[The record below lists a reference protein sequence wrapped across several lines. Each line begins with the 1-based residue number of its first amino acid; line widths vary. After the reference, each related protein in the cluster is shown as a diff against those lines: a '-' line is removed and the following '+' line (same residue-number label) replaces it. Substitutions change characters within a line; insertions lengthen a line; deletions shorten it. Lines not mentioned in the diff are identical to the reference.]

1 MFDVT
6 TLWAIPSQGW
16 TFGVSPPGRRN
27 RGVPI
32 FEFAIASFARNRLVS
47 SVVVPRQQRVGFT
60 EAAEGLH
67 TPRVLAPSAACAS
80 RCGWRIGCCCR
91 GLRHCGWRVGRCCQ
105 TFGRCRRRFNPCCL
119 GPRHFTGTGSRTWG
133 MVGVADVVVPVSGLI
148 LEKNG
153 VIVARGKDSRSI
165 HVLVLPRLLLCPKPR
180 LPTPVLA

>member
-67 TPRVLAPSAACAS
+67 TPRVWPHPLRAQVVVAGALGAA
-80 RCGWRIGCCCR
+80 
-91 GLRHCGWRVGRCCQ
+91 
-105 TFGRCRRRFNPCCL
+105 
-119 GPRHFTGTGSRTWG
+119 
-133 MVGVADVVVPVSGLI
+133 VGVSGTVAGALGAAVRPSGAVADDSIPAVWAPGTLPVPVVGL
-148 LEKNG
+148 G
-153 VIVARGKDSRSI
+153 AW
-165 HVLVLPRLLLCPKPR
+165 
-180 LPTPVLA
+180 